1 MQFSVLNKMLGA
13 LDVPI
18 ETERERESE
27 RERAKVWRNDKHEC
41 SENIHPLGPSPF
53 SRAGHTPLC
62 NLPGDLCPHCGGEPT
77 HHAGDYHGSP
87 PAHTHVLLPE
97 QPVLH

>member
-1 MQFSVLNKMLGA
+1 MLGA
-13 LDVPI
+13 LDIP
-18 ETERERESE
+18 TERKRLK
-27 RERAKVWRNDKHEC
+27 AWGNDKCEPGD
-41 SENIHPLGPSPF
+41 NVHPHGPSACI
-53 SRAGHTPLC
+53 RAGHIPLW